1 MESKR
6 KGEENG
12 KAKEKMEGGRIKERG
27 KGRERNRG
35 RKKEE
40 RGREGGRKI
49 V

>member
-1 MESKR
+1 
-6 KGEENG
+6 
-12 KAKEKMEGGRIKERG
+12 MEGGRIKERG